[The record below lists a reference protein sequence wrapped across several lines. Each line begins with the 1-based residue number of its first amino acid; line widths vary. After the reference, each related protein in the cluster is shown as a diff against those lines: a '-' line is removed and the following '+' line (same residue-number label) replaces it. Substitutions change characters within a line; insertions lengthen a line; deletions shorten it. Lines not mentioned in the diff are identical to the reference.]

1 MTVKP
6 LAKTHKNWSNGYVV
20 SPNCAL
26 ATCHFGWLPYK
37 HASTMWL
44 ITEQREHRFKL
55 PSLITCQPWPWDPSS
70 FTFATYLAGQ
80 LCDRMLSVAV
90 SGLSD
95 THLLNHS
102 YKLFRLAW
110 RLFIGSECQI
120 WQKVPSGGACQDLV
134 KPWQVKGNVAWD
146 WPVGGEMD
154 LRISQ
159 PSLDW
164 AFHLHKYLFFT
175 N

>member
-1 MTVKP
+1 
-6 LAKTHKNWSNGYVV
+6 
-20 SPNCAL
+20 
-26 ATCHFGWLPYK
+26 
-37 HASTMWL
+37 
-44 ITEQREHRFKL
+44 
-55 PSLITCQPWPWDPSS
+55 
-70 FTFATYLAGQ
+70 
-80 LCDRMLSVAV
+80 MLFVAV

-134 KPWQVKGNVAWD
+134 KPWQVNGNVAWG

-154 LRISQ
+154 LRINQ
-159 PSLDW
+159 PSLNW
-164 AFHLHKYLFFT
+164 AFHLHKYIYIFYQLIQQWMHSVLYILHRSLLGFLNVCSVERFCEVKKLKQFHHVGLCAVLLVCT
-175 N
+175 LVQFVNWNILPSSLESLAQGIS